1 MYAVYDYVLGGC
13 SAYAALAF
21 TTFSFTLHARSH
33 KKEHYLIV
41 PPYGSRCG
49 PMPSVH
55 LLPRIRNLLKTGKTL
70 PIAAFGRLR
79 HRDLSP
85 ILEAN
90 EQPTKRQAR
99 TV

>member
-1 MYAVYDYVLGGC
+1 MQRVRGFI
-13 SAYAALAF
+13 AF
-21 TTFSFTLHARSH
+21 TTFSFTG
-33 KKEHYLIV
+33 KKPQERTL
-41 PPYGSRCG
+41 PYSTPVRCRCG

>member
-1 MYAVYDYVLGGC
+1 MQRVRGFSLYD
-13 SAYAALAF
+13 F
-21 TTFSFTLHARSH
+21 QFHARSH